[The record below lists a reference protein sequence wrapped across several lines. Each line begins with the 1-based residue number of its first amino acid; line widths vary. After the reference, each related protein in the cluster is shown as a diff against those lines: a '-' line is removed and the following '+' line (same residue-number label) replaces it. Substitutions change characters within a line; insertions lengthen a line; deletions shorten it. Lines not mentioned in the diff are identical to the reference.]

1 MAYDVRYV
9 ELARA
14 GHPEAPEE
22 AVTTLCN
29 DMVRDGWRLAH
40 VIPDHIAHQTS
51 AVGIGSGGF
60 TRGVVLFFE
69 RP

>member
-1 MAYDVRYV
+1 MSYDVRYV
-9 ELARA
+9 ELERH
-14 GHPEAPEE
+14 GHPEAREE

-29 DMVRDGWRLAH
+29 EMVKDGFRLAH
-40 VIPDHIAHQTS
+40 VVADH
-51 AVGIGSGGF
+51 VDGRGGGVMGGEGGY